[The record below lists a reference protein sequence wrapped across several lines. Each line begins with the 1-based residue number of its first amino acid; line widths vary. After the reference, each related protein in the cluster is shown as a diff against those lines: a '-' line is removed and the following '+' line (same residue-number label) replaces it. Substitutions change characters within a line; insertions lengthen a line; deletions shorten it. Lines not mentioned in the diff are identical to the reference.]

1 MIDIF
6 SAGIII
12 AITVFI
18 GLGVYFFNIKKNNS
32 NSSPDL
38 KQNTEIAE
46 LKEKLK
52 LLEKEK
58 VDLGFTTGSTQKL
71 TNTSIVNVL
80 DEVNEST
87 NGNIEKRNRPE
98 GNDSGPILESQEL
111 LDLKKKLSILE
122 EENEELND
130 DYTNLRKKSIRKNE
144 EVEELETK
152 LKESAENNV
161 KLESDKIELE
171 SVNAEI
177 TAQLK
182 DKQNSLGFVNG
193 ILNASSSNSR
203 DFEEISNKTWEIYSF
218 IYNNSEIIEF
228 NDDDIDEAWQWMN
241 NEKKTWLKNK
251 TTVAIVGEFSAGKT
265 TIVNTILKANDP
277 QAVMLPTDSKETTAI
292 PTYISNGK
300 EFNCEFYA
308 PNGELKIISKEIFKN
323 VTKTA
328 LENVNVSS
336 LIKYFVLKYPNKSL
350 ENISILDTPGFG
362 SNDQKII
369 NRTIEV
375 IKETDALFWVM
386 DINQGDLN
394 ESSLKVIKEYLG
406 NIPLFVILN
415 KADTKSKTDQE
426 IAKVKIVKTLNDQ
439 EIKYQNIIAFSNKEN
454 PNVII
459 DLINGLRKAPAIN
472 ILGKINYYL
481 KKSIEDL
488 KKESLDLHMNEK
500 ELSDNCEIV
509 GNNFKVISSNVKFNI
524 TEATEL
530 FEYSNPFIG
539 KNSYKIMETDKKQFD
554 DYIYSTLEDLDEY
567 PKQIDSY
574 LEYNN
579 KLKSVINKKNSVKSD
594 IKYYEE
600 LLKTFTIL
608 VNQYDP
614 KLLKA
619 Q

>member
-18 GLGVYFFNIKKNNS
+18 GLGVYFFYIKKNNS

-38 KQNTEIAE
+38 KQNIEIAE

-58 VDLGFTTGSTQKL
+58 IDLGFTIGSTQKL

-87 NGNIEKRNRPE
+87 NRNIEKRNRPE
-98 GNDSGPILESQEL
+98 GNDIGPIVESQEL

-130 DYTNLRKKSIRKNE
+130 DYANLRKKSIRKNE

-161 KLESDKIELE
+161 KLETDKIELE

-218 IYNNSEIIEF
+218 IYTNSEIIEF

-308 PNGELKIISKEIFKN
+308 PNGELKIISQEIFKN

-328 LENVNVSS
+328 LDNVNVSS
-336 LIKYFVLKYPNKSL
+336 LIKYFILKYPNKSL

-369 NRTIEV
+369 DRTIEV

-406 NIPLFVILN
+406 DIPLFVILN

-426 IAKVKIVKTLNDQ
+426 IAKVKIVKTLNDK

-454 PNVII
+454 PNVIL
-459 DLINGLRKAPAIN
+459 DLINGLRKAPATN

-509 GNNFKVISSNVKFNI
+509 GNKFKVISSNAKFKL
-524 TEATEL
+524 TEAKEL

-554 DYIYSTLEDLDEY
+554 DYIDSTLEGLDEY

-579 KLKSVINKKNSVKSD
+579 DLKSLINKKNFVKND

-600 LLKTFTIL
+600 LLKKFTIL